1 MQEGKVAADVG
12 QRDHGGPGSDQRVV
26 RVVPFGPL
34 GVEPDAR
41 AGHEV
46 GQLGQER
53 DEKFLREIRADDPLV
68 PIEEELALGA
78 VLLDPG
84 LDRFLQ
90 VMVEDHGVFRIG
102 HQAAVATDAVG
113 DVGVGEDVA
122 LEQTGQAAGIVL
134 LGVFEQL
141 EQVDDLVVAPIS
153 DTGPGVMGLRH
164 FPIDAPARDPVG
176 VVAVRGRSIEEPR
189 DHARGEAGERLGQG
203 LPVLENVPPIA
214 LIIEHPPARR
224 VPGGDGE
231 AVPRPARV
239 AVAPAEGQGQ
249 VFTADS
255 LETRVGRLARR
266 LDQLRVSE
274 SCGQAAGQAFPARDH
289 GGRGRTHMVVEI
301 AAVDF
306 LPVGENAPAHH
317 IAERVGVVPRG
328 SHGQRG
334 DLQPVGA
341 ADDPFEFFGAFPDVG
356 QHLPPEGGRFF
367 QGGPEPDDIR
377 GAL

>member
-1 MQEGKVAADVG
+1 M
-12 QRDHGGPGSDQRVV
+12 
-26 RVVPFGPL
+26 

-46 GQLGQER
+46 GQLGQQR

-68 PIEEELALGA
+68 PIEEELAFGA

-102 HQAAVATDAVG
+102 HQAAVIADAVG

-153 DTGPGVMGLRH
+153 DTGPRVMGLRH

-203 LPVLENVPPIA
+203 FPVLENVPPVA

-224 VPGGDGE
+224 IPGGDGE

-255 LETRVGRLARR
+255 LQTRVVRLAGRL
-266 LDQLRVSE
+266 DEFRVGE
-274 SCGQAAGQAFPARDH
+274 LCGQAAGQAFPARDH
-289 GGRGRTHMVVEI
+289 GGRGRTHMLVEI

-317 IAERVGVVPRG
+317 IAERVGVVPRR

-341 ADDPFEFFGAFPDVG
+341 SDDSFEFFGALPDVG
-356 QHLPPEGGRFF
+356 QHLAPEDGRFF